1 MSRLDRHIS
10 LVRGKLMLSQ
20 FLKGLAWN
28 ILGLAA
34 IVWLVILLDRLVQV
48 HVPRQGMLL
57 LVGCGVTVIAGW
69 VYAIWRRPS
78 ATQAAVAIDE
88 RLALKEKFTT
98 ALYVRPLSD
107 PFAVAALRDAEHTAE
122 NVSLHKRFPVEVP
135 MLPMVGVAIA
145 MCVVL
150 ASLLIPQADLFHL
163 EASRQKKLEAVHHD
177 RAQAEKAMKEA
188 LVQLDSAPK
197 AVADSEQIKLARQD
211 LADALRRPVDDPVA
225 AQKKAENALQEME
238 SIKQQIKDQAKY
250 ADAQNAMKALQS
262 LPKPS
267 DESGPIADAQDAL
280 SRGDLSQA
288 VQSLESAV
296 DNFDKKPAEEQ
307 KKTAQQ
313 MAKLASQIAQNA
325 SDPKV
330 QQNIQNQLQQ
340 MGANAQQAQAISQMM
355 QAAANGD
362 KNAQQQI
369 QKAASQLAQQMNQKQ
384 PGASQAQQQKMAQ
397 QMQQSMQQMQ
407 AQANGQAQS
416 QQLAMA
422 AQQLAAAMQQ
432 ASQAQSGNK
441 QGQSQ
446 SQTGQS
452 VQAQAQQQMSQAGQS
467 MQQQLQQMQA
477 MANAAQSNGAGQG
490 GKSPGQSPG
499 QQASA
504 GQPGSGQGGNQSG
517 QGQQW
522 AKGNQQPGNGGNG
535 GQAGGARPDPTE
547 APYAV
552 KKELSPSETIDKGRI
567 LASSFVKAGTIVGES
582 KVGLSDA
589 VLQEQ
594 QDEAD
599 QVDEDRIPRASAE
612 AVKSYF
618 KTIQDDS
625 K

>member
-1 MSRLDRHIS
+1 
-10 LVRGKLMLSQ
+10 MLGQ
-20 FLKGLAWN
+20 FLKGLAWSA
-28 ILGLAA
+28 LGLTA
-34 IVWLVILLDRLVQV
+34 IVWLVILLDRLVQI
-48 HVPRQGMLL
+48 HLPQQGLL
-57 LVGCGVTVIAGW
+57 LLIGCGVAVINGW
-69 VYAIWRRPS
+69 AYAIWRRPS
-78 ATQAAVAIDE
+78 ATQAAMAIDE

-98 ALYVRPLSD
+98 ALYVRPLND
-107 PFAVAALRDAEHTAE
+107 PFAAAALRDAEHTAD
-122 NVSLHKRFPVEVP
+122 NVSLHKRFPVRVP
-135 MLPMVGVAIA
+135 ALPLVGLAVAV
-145 MCVVL
+145 CVVL
-150 ASLLIPQADLFHL
+150 MSLLIPPADLFHL

-197 AVADSEQIKLARQD
+197 AVADTEQIKLARQD
-211 LADALRRPVDDPVA
+211 LADALKRPVDDPIA

-238 SIKQQIKDQAKY
+238 SIKQQIKDQGKY

-262 LPKPS
+262 LPKPT
-267 DESGPIADAQDAL
+267 DQSGPIADAQDAL
-280 SRGDLSQA
+280 SKGDMSQA

-325 SDPKV
+325 NDPKV
-330 QQNIQNQLQQ
+330 QQNIQKQLQQ

-369 QKAASQLAQQMNQKQ
+369 QKAANQLAQQMNQKQ
-384 PGASQAQQQKMAQ
+384 PGASQSQQQKMAQ
-397 QMQQSMQQMQ
+397 QMQQAMQQMQ

-416 QQLAMA
+416 QQLAQA

-441 QGQSQ
+441 PGQSQ

-452 VQAQAQQQMSQAGQS
+452 AQGQAQQQMSQAGQS

-490 GKSPGQSPG
+490 GQSPGQSPG

-504 GQPGSGQGGNQSG
+504 GQPGSGPGGNQPG
-517 QGQQW
+517 HGQQW
-522 AKGNQQPGNGGNG
+522 AQANGNQQPGNGGNG

-552 KKELSPSETIDKGRI
+552 KKELSPSGTIDKGKI

-618 KTIQDDS
+618 QTIKDDS